1 MSHLIVEIPKRGPG
15 KDNWIYVIA
24 ENWIENEVL
33 YLPDSKYSN
42 TYKNQILKC
51 GAPPDVESW
60 DRHDVFKVVGT
71 FGINFSFLLRDYLF
85 LICIVI
91 TIVFHFINSNI

>member
-15 KDNWIYVIA
+15 KDNWIHVIA
-24 ENWIENEVL
+24 ENWIEDEVL

-60 DRHDVFKVVGT
+60 DRHDVLKSWERLV
-71 FGINFSFLLRDYLF
+71 
-85 LICIVI
+85 LIS
-91 TIVFHFINSNI
+91 HFFYVTTCF